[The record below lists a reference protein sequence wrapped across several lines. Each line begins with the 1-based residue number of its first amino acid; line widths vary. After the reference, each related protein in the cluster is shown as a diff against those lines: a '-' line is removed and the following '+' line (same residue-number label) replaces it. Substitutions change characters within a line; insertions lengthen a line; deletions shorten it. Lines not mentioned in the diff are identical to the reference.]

1 MMNFAKYFCFHFA
14 IFVVS
19 VLAGFTPA
27 LSQSKDRIIEYPVFP
42 AGQIDSAEKGINP
55 SGLKN
60 VLELVDVKVA
70 GRSITIGQPFS
81 AEEDWLRSLVFR
93 MKNTSERSIIGA
105 RIHFGLPETKT
116 EDKIFGFSLEYGKGL
131 STGIASD
138 EQKIIKPNEE
148 FELKF
153 NDAQYQ
159 RHKKFFSER
168 SSLSSFSKI
177 LIGVTTAKF
186 EDDLI
191 WATRC
196 LHSSNSS
203 NSCQ

>member
-1 MMNFAKYFCFHFA
+1 MNFAKYYFHFA
-14 IFVVS
+14 VFVILGLV
-19 VLAGFTPA
+19 GFIPA
-27 LSQSKDRIIEYPVFP
+27 LSQTKDKIIEYPVFAP
-42 AGQIDSAEKGINP
+42 GQLDSAEKGLNP
-55 SGLKN
+55 FGLKE
-60 VLELVDVKVA
+60 VLELTNVTVA
-70 GRSITIGQPFS
+70 GRSIVIGQPFS
-81 AEEDWLRSLVFR
+81 AQEEWVKNLVFK
-93 MKNTSERSIIGA
+93 MKNVSGKSIVGA

-116 EDKIFGFSLEYGKGL
+116 ENNMLGFSFEYGKGL

-138 EQKIIKPNEE
+138 EQKIIKPGEE

-153 NDAQYQ
+153 NEAQYQ

-168 SSLSSFSKI
+168 SSLNNFNKL
-177 LIGVTTAKF
+177 LIGITTVKF

-196 LHSSNSS
+196 LYSSNQS

>member
-1 MMNFAKYFCFHFA
+1 MNLAKKLFSYFV
-14 IFVVS
+14 IFVIS
-19 VLAGFTPA
+19 VFLGQIPTLGQA
-27 LSQSKDRIIEYPVFP
+27 KDRIIEYPIFP
-42 AGQIDSAEKGINP
+42 VGFIEQAERINP

-60 VLELVDVKVA
+60 VLEIVDVKVA
-70 GRSITIGQPFS
+70 GRSITIGKPFS
-81 AEEDWLRSLVFR
+81 AEEDWLKSLVFR
-93 MKNTSERSIIGA
+93 MKNTSERSITGA

-116 EDKIFGFSLEYGKGL
+116 DDKQLAFSFEYGKGL

-153 NDAQYQ
+153 NEAQYQ
-159 RHKKFFSER
+159 RHKKFISER
-168 SSLSSFSKI
+168 SNLLSFSKI
-177 LIGVTTAKF
+177 LIGITTAKF
-186 EDDLI
+186 EDNLT

-196 LHSSNSS
+196 LHSNNPS

>member
-1 MMNFAKYFCFHFA
+1 MNFPKHRCFHFTV
-14 IFVVS
+14 FVLLILFGLTS
-19 VLAGFTPA
+19 VVG
-27 LSQSKDRIIEYPVFP
+27 QSKNRIIEYPVFP
-42 AGQIDSAEKGINP
+42 IDQIDSAEKGINP

-60 VLELVDVKVA
+60 VLELVDIKVS

-93 MKNTSERSIIGA
+93 MKNTSERSIVGA
-105 RIHFGLPETKT
+105 RISFGLPETKNG
-116 EDKIFGFSLEYGKGL
+116 DKSFGFSLEYGKGL
-131 STGIASD
+131 STGIPSD

-168 SSLSSFSKI
+168 SNLSSFSKI
-177 LIGVTTAKF
+177 LIGVTMAKF
-186 EDDLI
+186 EDYSI
-191 WATRC
+191 WGTFC
-196 LHSSNSS
+196 LHSNNPS